1 MRNDALPSSERQK
14 EKTPPGTQQNWPF
27 KKDLANSLSRKMDWI
42 YLHFQNCMLCTLTN
56 IHKMVVFSR
65 TAMTATQLP
74 PGLPRLPLPGG
85 ALSRCANSFTNFL
98 RHKKRIV
105 LFFTNRKIKGRRRPQ
120 RRPPRPALCPGGR
133 PHLWVRVPV
142 FLRRGLLRG
151 GVRRRRGG
159 VGRDGVGVGE
169 QKEGRQQQEE
179 QAQVGFEVKWF
190 PGKMSF
196 Y

>member
-1 MRNDALPSSERQK
+1 MLCHPVKGKKKKLPPALSK
-14 EKTPPGTQQNWPF
+14 IGLF
-27 KKDLANSLSRKMDWI
+27 KKDLANSLSCKMDWI

-105 LFFTNRKIKGRRRPQ
+105 I
-120 RRPPRPALCPGGR
+120 
-133 PHLWVRVPV
+133 
-142 FLRRGLLRG
+142 FLPI
-151 GVRRRRGG
+151 
-159 VGRDGVGVGE
+159 E
-169 QKEGRQQQEE
+169 K
-179 QAQVGFEVKWF
+179 
-190 PGKMSF
+190 
-196 Y
+196 